1 MWRTDRVGTSL
12 LLIIFMLDVDLSFPR
27 LFVLECLIQQ
37 EISEFSCFVCTL
49 VKQFRKKLPQ
59 GPDEHLTPELLGT
72 LTVWKCEFVLSKGF
86 KAQKSLLVLNQLDTN
101 MVFCFV
107 YLFVTVTTQIG

>member
-1 MWRTDRVGTSL
+1 
-12 LLIIFMLDVDLSFPR
+12 MLDVDLSFPQ

-72 LTVWKCEFVLSKGF
+72 LTVWNTFWKCEFVLSKGF